1 MSSQLM
7 SHQLDALVG
16 QMGSSAL
23 SVEVQELEQLR
34 EQCDLIWV
42 HEHLQV
48 PSSTSA
54 LLYQRRTLLYQ
65 CALLYQDSAAN
76 NQLIERVSQSL
87 S

>member
-1 MSSQLM
+1 M

-54 LLYQRRTLLYQ
+54 APSSTSAPSSTRAVLRT
-65 CALLYQDSAAN
+65 
-76 NQLIERVSQSL
+76 VH
-87 S
+87 